1 MYNSQLIILNKN
13 PFLVN
18 EFMMTDF
25 TIDSIGS
32 IKICQPKKGYRFSV
46 DALILADFVNL
57 KRIKRIVDL
66 GAGTG
71 IVGIILAKKYPES
84 KVTLIEIQ
92 RELAD
97 LALESVRLN
106 NLDAQVSVSCLDGRD
121 YEEEGIDVLVTN
133 PPFRRPGT
141 GKLSPDNKK
150 ALARHELSLSILD
163 IAKVAQKLL
172 RVRGR
177 LFMIHLP
184 ERLIEIVRIFSKHRL
199 EVKRLRF
206 VHSRLDSEAKMVLI
220 EAVKEGKSALTVEP
234 PLFIYEKNGEYSEEM
249 KRIYNI

>member
-1 MYNSQLIILNKN
+1 
-13 PFLVN
+13 
-18 EFMMTDF
+18 MTDF

-46 DALILADFVNL
+46 DALILANFVNL

>member
-1 MYNSQLIILNKN
+1 
-13 PFLVN
+13 
-18 EFMMTDF
+18 MTDF

>member
-1 MYNSQLIILNKN
+1 
-13 PFLVN
+13 
-18 EFMMTDF
+18 MTDF

-32 IKICQPKKGYRFSV
+32 IKICQPREGYRFSV

-106 NLDAQVSVSCLDGRD
+106 NLYAQVSVLCLDGRE

-141 GKLSPDNKK
+141 GKLSPNNKK

-184 ERLIEIVRIFSKHRL
+184 ERLIEVVRIFSKHRL

-206 VHSRLDSEAKMVLI
+206 VHSRLESEAKMVLI
-220 EAVKEGKSALTVEP
+220 EAVKEGKSALKVEP

>member
-1 MYNSQLIILNKN
+1 
-13 PFLVN
+13 
-18 EFMMTDF
+18 MTDF

-32 IKICQPKKGYRFSV
+32 IKICQPREGYRFSA

-106 NLDAQVSVSCLDGRD
+106 NLDAQVSVLCLDGRD
-121 YEEEGIDVLVTN
+121 YKEEGIDVLVTN

-141 GKLSPDNKK
+141 GKISPDDKK

-172 RVRGR
+172 RIRGR

-199 EVKRLRF
+199 EIKRLRF

-220 EAVKEGKSALTVEP
+220 EAVKEGKSALKVEP
-234 PLFIYEKNGEYSEEM
+234 PLFIYEKNGEYTEEM
-249 KRIYNI
+249 KRIYDI